1 MIRRILNRIKTER
14 LPSVASALAFT
25 TLLALVPLLTVVF
38 AILSMFPFFV
48 EWRDEIEAFLYSNLA
63 PATGDAVQTYLREFA
78 GQAGSLTG
86 LGLAG
91 LLVTALLLLSTIEDA
106 FNEIWTVR
114 KGRTLSQRLLLY
126 WAMLTLG
133 PVLMVTSIA
142 LTTYLGSTVLGNWIS
157 TASGPNAVLLRVVP
171 LLLEGLGFFLMYL
184 IVPSCPVRP
193 RSALGGAVV
202 AVVLFELTKFC
213 FVIFI
218 SNFDTYQIIYGA
230 MWSIPVFLLWIYL
243 SWLVILLGACIS
255 AEMGATP
262 KSSDP
267 LPRVA
272 PVIKEPSVKQGE
284 RHGRS
289 RPSA

>member
-1 MIRRILNRIKTER
+1 MIRRILARIKTER

-25 TLLALVPLLTVVF
+25 TLLALVPLLTVMF

-48 EWRDEIEAFLYSNLA
+48 EWRDEIETLLYSNLA

-106 FNEIWTVR
+106 FNQIWSVA

-133 PVLMVTSIA
+133 PILIVISIA
-142 LTTYLGSTVLGNWIS
+142 VTTYLGSNVLGQWVS
-157 TASGPNAVLLRVVP
+157 AASGPHEVVLGALPVLLQA
-171 LLLEGLGFFLMYL
+171 LGFFLMYL

-193 RSALGGAVV
+193 RSALVGAVV
-202 AVVLFELTKFC
+202 TLALFELTKFG

-255 AEMGATP
+255 AEIDVRP
-262 KSSDP
+262 KSPDP
-267 LPRVA
+267 LARVA
-272 PVIKEPSVKQGE
+272 PVIKGP
-284 RHGRS
+284 R
-289 RPSA
+289 

>member
-1 MIRRILNRIKTER
+1 MSTSTPTTLWNQQMIRRILARIKTER

-25 TLLALVPLLTVVF
+25 TLLALVPLLTVMF
-38 AILSMFPFFV
+38 AILSMIPFLV
-48 EWRDEIEAFLYSNLA
+48 EWRDEIETLLYSNLA

-106 FNEIWTVR
+106 FNQIWSVA

-133 PVLMVTSIA
+133 PILMVISIA
-142 LTTYLGSTVLGNWIS
+142 VTTYLGSNVLGQWVS
-157 TASGPNAVLLRVVP
+157 AASGPHEVLLGALPV
-171 LLLEGLGFFLMYL
+171 LLQALGFFLMYL

-193 RSALGGAVV
+193 RSALVGAVV
-202 AVVLFELTKFC
+202 TLALFELTKFG

-255 AEMGATP
+255 AEIDVL
-262 KSSDP
+262 S
-267 LPRVA
+267 L
-272 PVIKEPSVKQGE
+272 I
-284 RHGRS
+284 HI
-289 RPSA
+289 

>member
-1 MIRRILNRIKTER
+1 MIRRILARIKTER

-25 TLLALVPLLTVVF
+25 TLLALVPLLTVMF
-38 AILSMFPFFV
+38 AILSIVFPFFV
-48 EWRDEIEAFLYSNLA
+48 EWRDEIETLLYSNLA
-63 PATGDAVQTYLREFA
+63 PATGDAVQTYLREFS
-78 GQAGSLTG
+78 GQVGSLTG

-106 FNEIWTVR
+106 FNQIWSVA

-133 PVLMVTSIA
+133 PILMVISIA
-142 LTTYLGSTVLGNWIS
+142 VTTYLGSNVLGQWVS
-157 TASGPNAVLLRVVP
+157 VASGPHEVVLGALPVLLQA
-171 LLLEGLGFFLMYL
+171 LGFFLMYL

-193 RSALGGAVV
+193 RSALVGAVV
-202 AVVLFELTKFC
+202 TLALFELTKFG

-255 AEMGATP
+255 AEIDVGP
-262 KSSDP
+262 KAPDP
-267 LPRVA
+267 LP
-272 PVIKEPSVKQGE
+272 EW
-284 RHGRS
+284 
-289 RPSA
+289 RPS

>member
-1 MIRRILNRIKTER
+1 MSTSTPTTLWNRQMIRRILARIKTER

-25 TLLALVPLLTVVF
+25 TLLALVPLLTVMF

-48 EWRDEIEAFLYSNLA
+48 EWRDEIETLLYSNLA

-106 FNEIWTVR
+106 FNQIWSVA

-133 PVLMVTSIA
+133 PILMVISIA
-142 LTTYLGSTVLGNWIS
+142 VTTYLGSNVLGQWVS
-157 TASGPNAVLLRVVP
+157 AASGPHEVVLGALPVLLQA
-171 LLLEGLGFFLMYL
+171 LGFFLMYL

-193 RSALGGAVV
+193 RSALVGAVV
-202 AVVLFELTKFC
+202 TLALFELTKFG

-255 AEMGATP
+255 AEIDVRP

-267 LPRVA
+267 LPKVA
-272 PVIKEPSVKQGE
+272 PVIKGP
-284 RHGRS
+284 R
-289 RPSA
+289 

>member
-1 MIRRILNRIKTER
+1 MIRRIFARIKTER

-25 TLLALVPLLTVVF
+25 TLLALVPLLTVMF

-48 EWRDEIEAFLYSNLA
+48 EWRDEIETLLYSNLA

-106 FNEIWTVR
+106 FNQIWSVA

-133 PVLMVTSIA
+133 PILMVISIA
-142 LTTYLGSTVLGNWIS
+142 VTTYLGSNVLGQWVS
-157 TASGPNAVLLRVVP
+157 AASGPHEVLLGALPV
-171 LLLEGLGFFLMYL
+171 LLQALGFFLMYL

-193 RSALGGAVV
+193 RSALVGAVV
-202 AVVLFELTKFC
+202 TLALFELTKFG

-218 SNFDTYQIIYGA
+218 SNFYT
-230 MWSIPVFLLWIYL
+230 
-243 SWLVILLGACIS
+243 
-255 AEMGATP
+255 
-262 KSSDP
+262 
-267 LPRVA
+267 
-272 PVIKEPSVKQGE
+272 
-284 RHGRS
+284 
-289 RPSA
+289 

>member
-1 MIRRILNRIKTER
+1 MIRRILARIKTER

-25 TLLALVPLLTVVF
+25 TLLALVPLLTVMF

-48 EWRDEIEAFLYSNLA
+48 EWRDEIETLLYSNLA

-106 FNEIWTVR
+106 FNQIWSVA

-133 PVLMVTSIA
+133 PILMVISIA
-142 LTTYLGSTVLGNWIS
+142 VTTYLGSNVLGQWVS
-157 TASGPNAVLLRVVP
+157 AASGPHEVVLGALPVLLQA
-171 LLLEGLGFFLMYL
+171 LGFFLMYL

-193 RSALGGAVV
+193 RSALVGAVV
-202 AVVLFELTKFC
+202 TLALFELTKFG

-230 MWSIPVFLLWIYL
+230 MWSIPVFLLWIYF

-255 AEMGATP
+255 AEIDVRP
-262 KSSDP
+262 KNPDP

-272 PVIKEPSVKQGE
+272 PVIKGP
-284 RHGRS
+284 R
-289 RPSA
+289 

>member
-1 MIRRILNRIKTER
+1 MIRRILARIKTER

-25 TLLALVPLLTVVF
+25 TLLALVPLLTVMF
-38 AILSMFPFFV
+38 SILSMFPFFV
-48 EWRDEIEAFLYSNLA
+48 EWRDEIETLLYSNLA

-106 FNEIWTVR
+106 FNQIWSVA

-133 PVLMVTSIA
+133 PILIVISIA
-142 LTTYLGSTVLGNWIS
+142 VTTYLGSNVLGQWIS
-157 TASGPNAVLLRVVP
+157 AASGSHEVLLGALPV
-171 LLLEGLGFFLMYL
+171 LLQALGFFLMYL

-193 RSALGGAVV
+193 RSALVGAVV
-202 AVVLFELTKFC
+202 TLALFELTKFG

-255 AEMGATP
+255 AEIDVRS
-262 KSSDP
+262 KSPDP

-272 PVIKEPSVKQGE
+272 PVIKGP
-284 RHGRS
+284 R
-289 RPSA
+289 

>member
-1 MIRRILNRIKTER
+1 MIRRILARIKIER

-25 TLLALVPLLTVVF
+25 TLLALVPLLTVMF

-48 EWRDEIEAFLYSNLA
+48 EWRDEIETLLYSNLA

-106 FNEIWTVR
+106 FNQIWSVA

-133 PVLMVTSIA
+133 PILMGISIA
-142 LTTYLGSTVLGNWIS
+142 VTTYLGSNVLGQWIS
-157 TASGPNAVLLRVVP
+157 AASGSHEVLLGALPV
-171 LLLEGLGFFLMYL
+171 LLQALGFFLMYL

-193 RSALGGAVV
+193 RSALVGAVV
-202 AVVLFELTKFC
+202 TLALFELTKFG

-255 AEMGATP
+255 AEIDVRS
-262 KSSDP
+262 KSPDP

-272 PVIKEPSVKQGE
+272 PVIKGP
-284 RHGRS
+284 R
-289 RPSA
+289 

>member
-1 MIRRILNRIKTER
+1 MIRRILARIKTER

-25 TLLALVPLLTVVF
+25 TLLALVPLLTVMF

-48 EWRDEIEAFLYSNLA
+48 EWRDEIETLLYSNLA

-106 FNEIWTVR
+106 FNQIWSVA

-133 PVLMVTSIA
+133 PILMVISIA
-142 LTTYLGSTVLGNWIS
+142 VTTYLGSNVLGQWVS
-157 TASGPNAVLLRVVP
+157 AASGPHEVLLGALPV
-171 LLLEGLGFFLMYL
+171 LLQALGFFLMYL

-193 RSALGGAVV
+193 RSALVGAVV
-202 AVVLFELTKFC
+202 TLALFELTKFG

-255 AEMGATP
+255 AEIDVRS
-262 KSSDP
+262 KSPDP

-272 PVIKEPSVKQGE
+272 PVIKGP
-284 RHGRS
+284 R
-289 RPSA
+289 